1 MAKQPPPTAEPAQGQ
16 PEQTTQSPPTPER
29 VSKTTAPKPRH
40 DVGLAWL
47 VMIGLLILATLPL
60 IIDLNTPGIWSES
73 EAVSVAISS
82 ETMQRKAP
90 IADGETSLQS
100 WTPVYQGESRWDLPP
115 GGTWLHMVMYLGKP
129 TDAANPI
136 DPSDPAWVSRA
147 RYGSLLMALLFVAAV
162 FWAGYSIGGLPAGT
176 ISALVAMTMPLM
188 IGFGRHANPHIVAT
202 AWSTLSIAGAL
213 WAMRPLRAAPS
224 LIRQLIGWIVCGV
237 GLGLAALT
245 LGPTAIPGTL
255 LCTIV
260 LAMICP
266 RRIGH
271 IMGLLAS
278 TALAALLLMPW
289 SLHVTGH
296 DPGVWQLWMK
306 QLKPDFGQA
315 GFAEIMQRA
324 GYRIALATALC
335 GLWLIWLIPALSQP
349 FSTSTGTARRK
360 LLLGWGWLV
369 AALLLIAF
377 APAHPDQSMY
387 PGLLMGIAPACV
399 AIGLII
405 QQFHNL
411 SAEARHARFWHIG
424 KWITC
429 GSMLALAIALPLL
442 GYLISHHPDSVQW
455 LPSLERSLLA
465 KMHWSFYA
473 GAGVALI
480 LASVLATRFAIHNHP
495 GRTISCLAVWLLIF
509 YGLAAIPL
517 ARSEQLNT
525 IYDAP
530 PTIERS
536 ARL

>member
-1 MAKQPPPTAEPAQGQ
+1 MAKQPPTITEPAKSKA
-16 PEQTTQSPPTPER
+16 EQKPQSAPTPER
-29 VSKTTAPKPRH
+29 VSKTTLPKPRH

-47 VMIGLLILATLPL
+47 VLIGLLILATLPL
-60 IIDLNTPGIWSES
+60 IIDLNTPGIWSEQ
-73 EAVSVAISS
+73 EAYSVSISS
-82 ETMQRKAP
+82 ETAQRKAP
-90 IADGETSLQS
+90 MADGDTSLQS

-115 GGTWLHMVMYLGKP
+115 GGTWLHMVMYFGLP
-129 TDAANPI
+129 TDSANAIDSNAPI
-136 DPSDPAWVSRA
+136 WTSRA
-147 RYGSLLMALLFVAAV
+147 RLGSLLMALFFVAAV
-162 FWAGYSIGGLPAGT
+162 FWAGYSIGGLSVGT
-176 ISALVAMTMPLM
+176 IGALVAMTMPLM
-188 IGFGRHANPHIVAT
+188 IGFGRHANPHIVAM

-224 LIRQLIGWIVCGV
+224 LIRQLIGWITCGV

-255 LCTIV
+255 ACTIV

-278 TALAALLLMPW
+278 TAMAALLLMPW
-289 SLHVTGH
+289 ALHVHDH
-296 DPGVWQLWMK
+296 DPDVWQQWLN
-306 QLKPDFGQA
+306 QLSPDFGQA
-315 GFAEIMQRA
+315 GFGEIMQRA
-324 GYRIALATALC
+324 GYRIGLATALS
-335 GLWLIWLIPALSQP
+335 GLWLIWLIPAMTQP

-369 AALLLIAF
+369 AAMLLIAF
-377 APAHPDQSMY
+377 APADPGQSMF
-387 PGLLMGIAPACV
+387 PGLLMGVAPACV
-399 AIGLII
+399 AIALII
-405 QQFHNL
+405 QQFHDL
-411 SAEARHARFWHIG
+411 SAEARHARFWHLG
-424 KWITC
+424 KWVTC

-442 GYLISHHPDSVQW
+442 GYLISHHPDAVHW
-455 LPSLERSLLA
+455 LPDLERSLLA

-480 LASVLATRFAIHNHP
+480 LASILATRFAIHNHP

-509 YGLAAIPL
+509 YGLAAIPIS
-517 ARSEQLNT
+517 RSEQLNT
-525 IYDAP
+525 IYDVP